1 MPIDSARIGLRSQ
14 FHHVIDVAPTILE
27 VAGIPEPREVNRV
40 PLPPIEGISMA
51 YTFGDEAAPGRRIT
65 QYFEMLGNRA
75 LYHDGWVAGCLHGRL
90 PWLSGRAP
98 SIPSTCSVRRGH
110 AADGVVVLVG
120 RFERNGRASR
130 CTRGPA
136 EQLARVHGAQFGVVQ
151 AERVVVV
158 RAGRLAQ

>member
-1 MPIDSARIGLRSQ
+1 
-14 FHHVIDVAPTILE
+14 VIDVAPTILE

-98 SIPSTCSVRRGH
+98 STPSTCSVRRGH

-120 RFERNGRASR
+120 RLSAMAALADVHEARRSSWRA
-130 CTRGPA
+130 CTA
-136 EQLARVHGAQFGVVQ
+136 LSSA
-151 AERVVVV
+151 
-158 RAGRLAQ
+158 

>member
-1 MPIDSARIGLRSQ
+1 
-14 FHHVIDVAPTILE
+14 VIDVALTLLE
-27 VAGIPEPREVNRV
+27 VAGIPEPREVIRV
-40 PLPPIEGISMA
+40 PQTPIEGVSMA

-75 LYHDGWVAGCLHGRL
+75 LYHDGWVAGCLHGRV

-98 SIPSTCSVRRGH
+98 STPQTCSVRRGH

-130 CTRGPA
+130 CT
-136 EQLARVHGAQFGVVQ
+136 
-151 AERVVVV
+151 
-158 RAGRLAQ
+158 